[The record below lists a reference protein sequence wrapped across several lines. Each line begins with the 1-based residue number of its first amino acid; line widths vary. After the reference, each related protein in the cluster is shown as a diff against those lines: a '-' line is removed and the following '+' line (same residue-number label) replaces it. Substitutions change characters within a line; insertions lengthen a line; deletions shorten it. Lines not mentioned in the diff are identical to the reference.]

1 MLNILRMD
9 LYRMFKSKSLW
20 IIWIIMILLIVGTSY
35 LNYAEIE
42 MESSPEQTEMTE
54 TTAGENEP
62 VNLGMSVFV
71 PTEPGEDVTVFD
83 MVYANL
89 QAKFIALFIVIFAV
103 MFSTA
108 DITSGYIKNIGG
120 QVRSR
125 GQLILSKA
133 LLLFLYTVLTL
144 VLFILVQALS
154 NQIFLGYVEWGD
166 GAKFLQYVGT
176 ETFLHYA
183 MTLICM
189 AIAIIARNNVFSM
202 IASVLLCMNFMVIL
216 YSFVDKAIAKT
227 GIKDFH
233 LLNYTVTGKMSMLSM
248 DITRKDIIGGI
259 CVAAVFV
266 IVTTVLSS
274 LIFEKRD
281 I

>member
-1 MLNILRMD
+1 MLNILKMD

-20 IIWIIMILLIVGTSY
+20 IIWIVMILLIVGTSY
-35 LNYAEIE
+35 LNYTEIE
-42 MESSPEQTEMTE
+42 MESSKEQTEMSE
-54 TTAGENEP
+54 TAAGENEP

-89 QAKFIALFIVIFAV
+89 QGKFIALFIVIFAV

-166 GAKFLQYVGT
+166 AARFLQYVGT
-176 ETFLHYA
+176 ETLLHYA
-183 MTLICM
+183 MALICM

-227 GIKDFH
+227 GVKDFN

-248 DITRKDIIGGI
+248 DITRKDIIGGV

-266 IVTTVLSS
+266 IITTLLSS